1 TTCRDRFS
9 ITLTLSVFVEEFY
22 YLAVSTRRD
31 LCVGLASETVNAFGN
46 CNELMLD
53 AFGAEFLIHLD
64 RERVWHIRVFGAMDK
79 QSRWIVPR
87 HVAYRTK
94 GVECARLGIR
104 IVTSQHLGPKSLLAA
119 IQVELTAARFVGF
132 FL

>member
-1 TTCRDRFS
+1 MRPRMSTSPCAVPACRPGLARLCARRNRSCARSALVLRGQRYRSRIGAGQRRIS
-9 ITLTLSVFVEEFY
+9 IALTLSVFVEELY

-31 LCVGLASETVNAFGN
+31 LGVGLAPETVNAFGN

-79 QSRWIVPR
+79 QSRW
-87 HVAYRTK
+87 
-94 GVECARLGIR
+94 
-104 IVTSQHLGPKSLLAA
+104 
-119 IQVELTAARFVGF
+119 
-132 FL
+132 